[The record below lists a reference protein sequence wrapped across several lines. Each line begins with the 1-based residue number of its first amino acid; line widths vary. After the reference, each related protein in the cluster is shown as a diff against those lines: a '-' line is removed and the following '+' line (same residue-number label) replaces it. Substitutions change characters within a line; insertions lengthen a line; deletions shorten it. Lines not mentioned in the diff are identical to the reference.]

1 MGQAKL
7 LASRTRRSMDEL
19 STIGITNSCGLAE
32 LETGQVSGIGFSQ
45 LLLPFFTAKQAR
57 SE

>member
-1 MGQAKL
+1 
-7 LASRTRRSMDEL
+7 MDEL

-57 SE
+57 QSKYPL